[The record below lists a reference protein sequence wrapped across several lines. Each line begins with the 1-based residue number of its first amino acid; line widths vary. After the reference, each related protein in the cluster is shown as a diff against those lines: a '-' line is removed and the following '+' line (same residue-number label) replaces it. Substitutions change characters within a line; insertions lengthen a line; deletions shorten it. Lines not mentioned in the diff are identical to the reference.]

1 MRRTEV
7 RSGLDQRYRSHDA
20 DESKAL
26 SRFCVDPEFAFYDG
40 NTRGLFEPDDPVYI
54 HINPTDSAVD
64 VNDVRLT
71 QFGSFPAG
79 SQVGITDPDV
89 GYPLSHFGIN
99 GFPRAEV
106 RYFDVDGNYSSK
118 SCPITPFVRLAL
130 PGMCLNPPYWP
141 ELEERLSEQLSGR
154 NAGKETYWTAHP
166 AWDHSFLNRSEIFS
180 CLRKSARCSLAAA
193 SPGLIHFDFGNLCR
207 LGYFSLQLPNHSPSS
222 SAMNRD
228 ASAEPETLP

>member
-1 MRRTEV
+1 MHISNHRLVLLVMVFIMFVSLAIAQDGSTLRFGSKV
-7 RSGLDQRYRSHDA
+7 QMHDA

-106 RYFDVDGNYSSK
+106 RYFDVDGNKAYSLNNPVYLNFNPGMVTSGDIRLTSYMGYEAGSRVRDSDLDSGK
-118 SCPITPFVRLAL
+118 PTTLLPGILDFYNANGNINNGGFAIYDAGDLIYLDTQSPFLIVTINDVRL
-130 PGMCLNPPYWP
+130 
-141 ELEERLSEQLSGR
+141 
-154 NAGKETYWTAHP
+154 
-166 AWDHSFLNRSEIFS
+166 
-180 CLRKSARCSLAAA
+180 
-193 SPGLIHFDFGNLCR
+193 
-207 LGYFSLQLPNHSPSS
+207 SS
-222 SAMNRD
+222 
-228 ASAEPETLP
+228 